1 MLQQVKTLGVG
12 CSDVDSYLTKGERY
26 MELQSNLDE
35 LEIDK
40 ELQWQEYAGEKEALQ
55 LEQEDME

>member
-1 MLQQVKTLGVG
+1 
-12 CSDVDSYLTKGERY
+12 